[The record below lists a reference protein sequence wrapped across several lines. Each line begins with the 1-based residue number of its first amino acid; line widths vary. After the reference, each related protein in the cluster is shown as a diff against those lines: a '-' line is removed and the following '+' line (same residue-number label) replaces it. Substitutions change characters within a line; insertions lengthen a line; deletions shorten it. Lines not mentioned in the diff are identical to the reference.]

1 MTKPSEGV
9 ETMDDAT
16 PEESKPK
23 GIKPAKLTAVIV
35 AAVVG
40 AGGHRRRLRL
50 LDAPRIDRIPR
61 GGRTGREG
69 RQGAHEGRGR
79 GHRHHIQGGSAQ
91 GAEAAGQARR
101 RHREGEGAQGRPR
114 GPAGRVAGVAAR
126 FREGCQFQTTNNMP
140 MTLR

>member
-1 MTKPSEGV
+1 MTKPSEEV

-23 GIKPAKLTAVIV
+23 GIKPANLTAIII
-35 AAVVG
+35 AAVAVALSG
-40 AGGHRRRLRL
+40 
-50 LDAPRIDRIPR
+50 I
-61 GGRTGREG
+61 G

-126 FREGCQFQTTNNMP
+126 FREGCQFQTTNNML